1 MLREQIPQVAPFLRV
16 GGREWYL
23 PNALSALNHRAFRLY
38 WIGQLISLI
47 GSWMQSTAQQWLVY
61 RLTNS
66 PLKLGTVMLCG
77 ALPTT
82 LLSLFA
88 GVVVD
93 RVDRRKFL
101 AWLQAAMMVPAF
113 TLAVLVYTGHVQYW
127 HVLVLAA
134 VSGLANTPRGNRRT
148 RSPG

>member
-1 MLREQIPQVAPFLRV
+1 MSVKHRNI
-16 GGREWYL
+16 
-23 PNALSALNHRAFRLY
+23 ALL
-38 WIGQLISLI
+38 
-47 GSWMQSTAQQWLVY
+47 
-61 RLTNS
+61 
-66 PLKLGTVMLCG
+66 TVMLCG

-134 VSGLANTPRGNRRT
+134 VSGLANTFDMPT
-148 RSPG
+148 RLQSSTPWAAVLMTLVS